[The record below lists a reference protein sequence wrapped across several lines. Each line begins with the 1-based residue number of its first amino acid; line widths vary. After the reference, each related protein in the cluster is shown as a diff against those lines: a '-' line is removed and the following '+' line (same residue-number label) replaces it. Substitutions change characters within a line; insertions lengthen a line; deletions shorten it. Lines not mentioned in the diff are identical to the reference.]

1 MPDGKAMWYAVCGGD
16 GNVLVHLSAATV
28 LGWHFAQLRGAG
40 EHTVFEPAAG
50 QDISRE
56 GRQEWLRGALLAA
69 LPRSEQR
76 AREMV
81 SGVTPHSFRPGLAGD
96 LLRDGWQLDAIAV
109 KCRWQGT
116 RNARMYAE
124 RMALGDARR
133 KSAFRRL
140 RADWA

>member
-1 MPDGKAMWYAVCGGD
+1 M
-16 GNVLVHLSAATV
+16 
-28 LGWHFAQLRGAG
+28 FAPVPGR
-40 EHTVFEPAAG
+40 
-50 QDISRE
+50 DISRE
-56 GRQEWLRGALLAA
+56 DRQEWLRGALLAA
-69 LPRSEQR
+69 LPPSEVR

-124 RMALGDARR
+124 RMSLGAARR
-133 KSAFRRL
+133 KTAFRRL